1 MVGRPRRQAA
11 VRATQIIE
19 LSDSDEDAPTV
30 SRTRRRDSSFS
41 PPPTKLARIDAAAR
55 SVSGGEVATGSAAIS
70 RKRFPTTKKTGNTK
84 EAAKVSENRT
94 KKDGKS
100 ASRSKKSKEKPSV
113 TIEVDCDVIE
123 VAEDGDAEQQQLD
136 LTIGDP
142 EVAAP
147 VDTTDGQCNSRAESQ
162 TSKPS
167 RESNTYTGRSSFW
180 ARRKVWRVD
189 ELLAEK
195 ENVEPSTAR
204 NIVQLL
210 ENENTIPFICR
221 YRRDLINHIT
231 PERLRDIKN
240 SYTEIVELRKRA
252 ETIVTQLEKEQQI
265 GEEVRTEILCAK
277 SNEELEFLYAP
288 YKPASKGSLAERAKA
303 LGLGDAA
310 DRLLFGE
317 APEVRLE
324 TLVDHNNPDLESVE
338 KVLQGICHIISHN
351 ISKHTGVLEE
361 MRRLQKVHRI
371 VLKCSKAKDPSTA
384 AVKKAAITV
393 KNKLNN
399 NNNTIHS
406 KNKADASKYETYY
419 DFQQDVRYLKPH
431 QVLAINRAEKQKF
444 LTVKIITADY
454 VKNDIKRFTRELF
467 MNEGLR
473 YPLRNQVFEQ
483 AFEEC
488 YSKKLQPLLSRQIRS
503 DLNELAKKAAIDVFA
518 QNLKQLLLQSPL
530 KGERILGIDPGFTNG
545 CKLALISETA
555 DVLETGVIYPHAR
568 SSDPEEVGHQLAKML
583 IRHNCKIIALGNGT
597 ACRET
602 EFWLSNLFDYGIL
615 DKNTVR
621 YSIVSEQ
628 GASIYSC
635 GEVARKEF
643 PDMDMNEISA
653 VSISRRL
660 NDPLSEYVK
669 IEPRH
674 IGVGMYQHDV
684 PEKTLN
690 EALNEV
696 VSECVSFVG
705 VDINTASLSVLKH
718 VAGLSEKKAQKI
730 IEHRSINGPF
740 QTRKDLLKVK
750 SIGEKT
756 FVQCAGFIRI
766 EPLTVGGKIE
776 NLLDCTWVHPESY
789 AVAKKIIS
797 KCNLLLNDI
806 GTKAFICKIKAYALQ
821 CDMEELAEDFNIP
834 KERLDVV
841 LMALQ
846 RELTQDYRAEFAKRP
861 LFKQGLTRITELSE
875 GDVLT
880 GAISNITHFGAFLD
894 VGVECNALL
903 HISKMRNTELTVG
916 DRVTVSIIQIDIP
929 RKRIG
934 VQLEDMIK
942 ETDTSFTLT

>member
-1 MVGRPRRQAA
+1 MSPRPRRQAA
-11 VRATQIIE
+11 VKALQIIE
-19 LSDSDEDAPTV
+19 LSDSDDGNK
-30 SRTRRRDSSFS
+30 SSGRKRGRESLYS
-41 PPPTKLARIDAAAR
+41 PPITKSARIDVAAR
-55 SVSGGEVATGSAAIS
+55 DVAGGDGATKASNTAGQRG
-70 RKRFPTTKKTGNTK
+70 RKRWTTAKATD
-84 EAAKVSENRT
+84 EAKVPSKRA
-94 KKDGKS
+94 KKDCSKPTSTTRAKKKKEKNVPTIDIEAMEVNNDLEIPDNVVEEQQSVANVEVHAERNYSNATDGPCF
-100 ASRSKKSKEKPSV
+100 SRADKSKP
-113 TIEVDCDVIE
+113 
-123 VAEDGDAEQQQLD
+123 
-136 LTIGDP
+136 
-142 EVAAP
+142 
-147 VDTTDGQCNSRAESQ
+147 
-162 TSKPS
+162 
-167 RESNTYTGRSSFW
+167 RESVFTGRSSFW

-195 ENVEPSTAR
+195 ENVEPATAR
-204 NIVQLL
+204 NIVNLL

-221 YRRDLINHIT
+221 YRRDLIDHIT

-265 GEEVRTEILCAK
+265 DTDVATEILCAK

-310 DRLLFGE
+310 DCLLFGE
-317 APEVRLE
+317 APEVQLDK
-324 TLVDHNNPDLESVE
+324 LIDYNNPDLDNVE
-338 KVLQGICHIISHN
+338 KVLVGICHIISHN

-361 MRRLQKVHRI
+361 LRRLQKVHRI
-371 VLKCSKAKDPSTA
+371 VLKCTKTKTPSATGTSAKS
-384 AVKKAAITV
+384 
-393 KNKLNN
+393 KLNN
-399 NNNTIHS
+399 NNNITTHS
-406 KNKADASKYETYY
+406 KNKATDASKYETYY

-431 QVLAINRAEKQKF
+431 QVLAINRAEKQKC

-473 YPLRNQVFEQ
+473 YTLRNQVFEQ

-488 YSKKLQPLLSRQIRS
+488 YNKKLQPLLSRQLRS

-568 SSDPEEVGHQLAKML
+568 SSDPQEVGEHLAKML
-583 IRHNCKIIALGNGT
+583 IRNNCKIIALGNGT

-602 EFWLSNLFDYGIL
+602 EFWLSNLFHYGIL
-615 DKNTVR
+615 DKRYVR

-643 PDMDMNEISA
+643 PDMDTNEISA
-653 VSISRRL
+653 VSIARRL

-705 VDINTASLSVLKH
+705 VDLNTASLSVLKH
-718 VAGLSEKKAQKI
+718 IAGLSEKKAQKI
-730 IEHRSINGPF
+730 IEHRLSNGVF

-766 EPLTVGGKIE
+766 EPLSVGGKIV

-789 AVAKKIIS
+789 DVAKKIIS
-797 KCNLLLNDI
+797 KCNLLLKDI
-806 GTKAFICKIKAYALQ
+806 GTQPFISRIK
-821 CDMEELAEDFNIP
+821 DFISKWDIEDLANDFQLP
-834 KERLDVV
+834 KERIDVV

-880 GAISNITHFGAFLD
+880 GAISNITHFGAFVD
-894 VGVECNALL
+894 IGVECNALL
-903 HISKMRNTELTVG
+903 HISKMKNSDLSVG

-934 VQLEDMIK
+934 VRLEDMIK
-942 ETDTSFTLT
+942 ETETSYTLA

>member
-1 MVGRPRRQAA
+1 MAGRPRRQAA
-11 VRATQIIE
+11 TRTAQIIE
-19 LSDSDEDAPTV
+19 ISDSEDDNSV
-30 SRTRRRDSSFS
+30 SKNKRRRRDSSFS
-41 PPPTKLARIDAAAR
+41 PPPTKSTRIDSAAR
-55 SVSGGEVATGSAAIS
+55 KLSERAATSSSSAVAKKRWPTEKSNKSQATAAPE
-70 RKRFPTTKKTGNTK
+70 KRAKKDSKSTTK
-84 EAAKVSENRT
+84 
-94 KKDGKS
+94 
-100 ASRSKKSKEKPSV
+100 SKKKQDKPVNVEVVQESAE
-113 TIEVDCDVIE
+113 TIADEQVELV
-123 VAEDGDAEQQQLD
+123 AEQQID
-136 LTIGDP
+136 TH
-142 EVAAP
+142 E
-147 VDTTDGQCNSRAESQ
+147 TTDGQCISNAAKDIPPRNS
-162 TSKPS
+162 T
-167 RESNTYTGRSSFW
+167 TYTGRSSFW

-195 ENVEPSTAR
+195 ENVEPGTAK

-252 ETIVTQLEKEQQI
+252 ETIVTQLAKEQQI
-265 GEEVRTEILCAK
+265 DEEVRTEILCAK

-324 TLVDHNNPDLESVE
+324 SLVDRNNIDLENVE

-361 MRRLQKVHRI
+361 LRRLQKVHRI
-371 VLKCSKAKDPSTA
+371 VLKCTKSKTPAPSSGT
-384 AVKKAAITV
+384 KASNSLKPKT
-393 KNKLNN
+393 NN
-399 NNNTIHS
+399 NDNSIHS
-406 KNKADASKYETYY
+406 KNKTDASKYETYY

-444 LTVKIITADY
+444 LSVKIITADY

-488 YSKKLQPLLSRQIRS
+488 YSKKLQPLLSRQLRS
-503 DLNELAKKAAIDVFA
+503 DLNESAKKAAIDVFA

-568 SSDPEEVGHQLAKML
+568 SSNVEEVGEQLAKML
-583 IRHNCKIIALGNGT
+583 VRHNCKIIALGNGT

-602 EFWLSNLFDYGIL
+602 EFWLSNLFDWDIL
-615 DKNTVR
+615 DKNTIR

-635 GEVARKEF
+635 SEVARKEF
-643 PDMDMNEISA
+643 PNMDMNEISA
-653 VSISRRL
+653 VSIARRL

-730 IEHRSINGPF
+730 IEHRLSSGPF

-766 EPLTVGGKIE
+766 EPLSVGGKIE

-789 AVAKKIIS
+789 SVAKKIIS
-797 KCNLLLNDI
+797 KCKLLLKDI
-806 GTKAFICKIKAYALQ
+806 GSNAFIAKVKAFSLQ
-821 CDMEELAEDFNIP
+821 CDMDDLAEDFQIP
-834 KERLDVV
+834 KERLDIV

-861 LFKQGLTRITELSE
+861 LFKQGITRLTELNE
-875 GDVLT
+875 GDVMT
-880 GAISNITHFGAFLD
+880 GAVTNITHFGAFID
-894 VGVECNALL
+894 IGVECNALL
-903 HISKMRNTELTVG
+903 HISKMKNTELSVG

-934 VQLEDMIK
+934 VRLEDMIK
-942 ETDTSFTLT
+942 ETDSSFTLS

>member
-1 MVGRPRRQAA
+1 MAGRPRRKAA

-19 LSDSDEDAPTV
+19 ISDSDDDVHIT
-30 SRTRRRDSSFS
+30 TRRGRDSSFS
-41 PPPTKLARIDAAAR
+41 PPPTKSARIDTAAR
-55 SVSGGEVATGSAAIS
+55 SLAVREVATPSTTS
-70 RKRFPTTKKTGNTK
+70 RKRWPTEKTKSKISQASEKRAKKDSKATSKSKDNTK
-84 EAAKVSENRT
+84 NSATNETENVEVLQQGNEDQQ
-94 KKDGKS
+94 KALEVEHQQDPV
-100 ASRSKKSKEKPSV
+100 E
-113 TIEVDCDVIE
+113 TI
-123 VAEDGDAEQQQLD
+123 
-136 LTIGDP
+136 
-142 EVAAP
+142 
-147 VDTTDGQCNSRAESQ
+147 TDGQCLSNGNN
-162 TSKPS
+162 KPARDS
-167 RESNTYTGRSSFW
+167 TTNTGRSSFW

-195 ENVEPSTAR
+195 ENVEPCTAK

-265 GEEVRTEILCAK
+265 GDEVRTEILCAK

-324 TLVDHNNPDLESVE
+324 SLIDRNNADLENVE

-361 MRRLQKVHRI
+361 LRRLQKVHRI
-371 VLKCSKAKDPSTA
+371 VLKCTKSKTPGTSAVTKSSTSL
-384 AVKKAAITV
+384 KSQ
-393 KNKLNN
+393 LNN
-399 NNNTIHS
+399 NTVHS
-406 KNKADASKYETYY
+406 KNKTDASKYETYY

-444 LTVKIITADY
+444 LTVKIVTADY
-454 VKNDIKRFTRELF
+454 IKNDIKRFTRELF

-488 YSKKLQPLLSRQIRS
+488 YSKKLQPLLSRQLRS
-503 DLNELAKKAAIDVFA
+503 DLNESAKKAAIDVFA

-545 CKLALISETA
+545 CKMALISETA
-555 DVLETGVIYPHAR
+555 DVLETGVMYPHAR
-568 SSDPEEVGHQLAKML
+568 SSNAEEVGEQLAKL
-583 IRHNCKIIALGNGT
+583 LARHNCKIIALGNGT

-602 EFWLSNLFDYGIL
+602 EFWLSNLFDVGIL
-615 DKNTVR
+615 DKNNVR

-635 GEVARKEF
+635 SDVARQEF
-643 PDMDMNEISA
+643 PNMDMNEISA
-653 VSISRRL
+653 VSIARRL

-730 IEHRSINGPF
+730 IEHRSSNGPF

-766 EPLTVGGKIE
+766 EPLSVGGKIE

-789 AVAKKIIS
+789 AVAKKVIS
-797 KCNLLLNDI
+797 KCNLLLKDI
-806 GTKAFICKIKAYALQ
+806 GSTPFICKVKAYALQ
-821 CDMEELAEDFNIP
+821 CDMEELADNFQIP
-834 KERLDVV
+834 KERVDVV

-880 GAISNITHFGAFLD
+880 GAVSNITHFGAFVD
-894 VGVECNALL
+894 IGVECNALI
-903 HISKMRNTELTVG
+903 HISKMKNRELSVG

-934 VQLEDMIK
+934 VRLEDTIK
-942 ETDTSFTLT
+942 ETDTSFSLT

>member
-1 MVGRPRRQAA
+1 MTGRTRRQAA
-11 VRATQIIE
+11 LRAVQIIE
-19 LSDSDEDAPTV
+19 LSDSEDDVSSV
-30 SRTRRRDSSFS
+30 SRRTRRDSSFS
-41 PPPTKLARIDAAAR
+41 PPPTKSARIDAATR
-55 SVSGGEVATGSAAIS
+55 SVAQRDMAATSATTG
-70 RKRFPTTKKTGNTK
+70 RKRWPTSRSDENAK
-84 EAAKVSENRT
+84 EEKISGKRT
-94 KKDGKS
+94 KKDAKS
-100 ASRSKKSKEKPSV
+100 ASSKPKKAKEQMNVPN
-113 TIEVDCDVIE
+113 EVDTDVIE
-123 VAEDGDAEQQQLD
+123 MPNDVAVEQESMD
-136 LTIGDP
+136 LSNQ
-142 EVAAP
+142 AAP
-147 VDTTDGQCNSRAESQ
+147 VETIDGQCSSRVEMSA
-162 TSKPS
+162 SKVALDS
-167 RESNTYTGRSSFW
+167 TYTGRSSFW

-195 ENVEPSTAR
+195 ENVAPGTAK
-204 NIVQLL
+204 NIVELL
-210 ENENTIPFICR
+210 ETENTIPFICR
-221 YRRDLINHIT
+221 YRRDLISHIT

-252 ETIVTQLEKEQQI
+252 ETIVTQLQKEQQI
-265 GEEVRTEILCAK
+265 DEEVRTEILCAK

-303 LGLGDAA
+303 LGLGNAA
-310 DRLLFGE
+310 DCLLFGE
-317 APEVRLE
+317 APEVFLE
-324 TLVDHNNPDLESVE
+324 YLVDRNNADLDSAE

-361 MRRLQKVHRI
+361 LRRLQKVHRI
-371 VLKCSKAKDPSTA
+371 VLKCTKTKTPATTAGGKVSTTAKSKLNS
-384 AVKKAAITV
+384 
-393 KNKLNN
+393 NN
-399 NNNTIHS
+399 NNSLHS
-406 KNKADASKYETYY
+406 KTKTDASKYEIYY
-419 DFQQDVRYLKPH
+419 NFQQDVRYLKPH

-444 LTVKIITADY
+444 LTVKIIPADY
-454 VKNDIKRFTRELF
+454 VKNDIKRYTRELF
-467 MNEGLR
+467 MHEGLR

-488 YSKKLQPLLSRQIRS
+488 YSKKLQPLLSRQLRS

-568 SSDPEEVGHQLAKML
+568 TSDPEEVGNKLAKML
-583 IRHNCKIIALGNGT
+583 VRHNCKIIALGNGT

-602 EFWLSNLFDYGIL
+602 EFWLSNLFDIGIL
-615 DKNTVR
+615 DKSTVR
-621 YSIVSEQ
+621 YSIISEQ

-635 GEVARKEF
+635 SDVALKEF

-653 VSISRRL
+653 VSIARRL

-705 VDINTASLSVLKH
+705 VDINTASLSVLKN
-718 VAGLSEKKAQKI
+718 VAGLGEKKAQKI
-730 IEHRSINGPF
+730 IEYRTSNGPF

-766 EPLTVGGKIE
+766 DPLSVGGKIE
-776 NLLDCTWVHPESY
+776 NPLDCTWVHPESY

-797 KCNLLLNDI
+797 KCNLLLKDI
-806 GTKAFICKIKAYALQ
+806 GTNAFVCKIKAFVLQ
-821 CDMEELAEDFNIP
+821 CDMQELAEDFQIP
-834 KERLDVV
+834 EERLDVV

-846 RELTQDYRAEFAKRP
+846 RELTQDYRSEFAKRP

-880 GAISNITHFGAFLD
+880 GAISNITHFGAFVD
-894 VGVECNALL
+894 IGVECNALI
-903 HISKMRNTELTVG
+903 HISKMKNAELSVG
-916 DRVTVSIIQIDIP
+916 DRVVVSIIQIDVP
-929 RKRIG
+929 RKRIS
-934 VQLEDMIK
+934 VQLEEIK
-942 ETDTSFTLT
+942 VNDNDSFTLV

>member
-1 MVGRPRRQAA
+1 MAGRPKRKAA
-11 VRATQIIE
+11 IKATQIIE
-19 LSDSDEDAPTV
+19 ISDSDDDVQIT
-30 SRTRRRDSSFS
+30 TRRGRDSSFS
-41 PPPTKLARIDAAAR
+41 PPPTKSARIDAAAR
-55 SVSGGEVATGSAAIS
+55 SLTGREVATTSTAA
-70 RKRFPTTKKTGNTK
+70 RKRWPTEKSKD
-84 EAAKVSENRT
+84 KVSQATEKGA
-94 KKDGKS
+94 KKD
-100 ASRSKKSKEKPSV
+100 SKTTSKSKDNNNKNSSTNEPENV
-113 TIEVDCDVIE
+113 EVMQQGNKDQQMDLE
-123 VAEDGDAEQQQLD
+123 VEDQQDQ
-136 LTIGDP
+136 DP
-142 EVAAP
+142 VETV
-147 VDTTDGQCNSRAESQ
+147 TDGQCCSSADKNKLARDS
-162 TSKPS
+162 T
-167 RESNTYTGRSSFW
+167 THTGRSSFW

-195 ENVEPSTAR
+195 ENVEPCTAK

-265 GEEVRTEILCAK
+265 GDEVRSEILCAK

-324 TLVDHNNPDLESVE
+324 SLVNRNNADLDNVE

-361 MRRLQKVHRI
+361 LRRLQKVHRI
-371 VLKCSKAKDPSTA
+371 VLKCTKSKTPGTSTA
-384 AVKKAAITV
+384 TKSSTA
-393 KNKLNN
+393 LNN
-399 NNNTIHS
+399 NSSVHS
-406 KNKADASKYETYY
+406 KNKTDASKYETYF

-444 LTVKIITADY
+444 LTVKIVTADY

-467 MNEGLR
+467 MTDGLR

-488 YSKKLQPLLSRQIRS
+488 YSKKLQPLLSRQLRS
-503 DLNELAKKAAIDVFA
+503 DLNESAKKAAIDVFA

-568 SSDPEEVGHQLAKML
+568 SSNAEEVGEKLAKL
-583 IRHNCKIIALGNGT
+583 LARHNCKIIALGNGT

-602 EFWLSNLFDYGIL
+602 EFWLSNLFGLGIL
-615 DKNTVR
+615 DKNNVR

-635 GEVARKEF
+635 SNVARQEF

-653 VSISRRL
+653 VSIARRL

-730 IEHRSINGPF
+730 IEHRSSNGPF

-766 EPLTVGGKIE
+766 EPLSVGGKIE

-789 AVAKKIIS
+789 AVANKVIS
-797 KCNLLLNDI
+797 KCNLLLKDI
-806 GTKAFICKIKAYALQ
+806 GSTPFICKIKAYALQ
-821 CDMEELAEDFNIP
+821 CDMEELADNFQIP
-834 KERLDVV
+834 KERIDVV

-846 RELTQDYRAEFAKRP
+846 RKLTQDYRAEFAKRP
-861 LFKQGLTRITELSE
+861 LFKQGLARITELSE

-880 GAISNITHFGAFLD
+880 GAVSNITHFGAFVD
-894 VGVECNALL
+894 IGVECNALI
-903 HISKMRNTELTVG
+903 HISKMKNRELSVG

-934 VQLEDMIK
+934 VRLEDTIK